1 MHPLLARQLRRLGLG
16 LDAPPAD
23 PSAWLSL
30 IERVSESYGD
40 FDRERYMMERSLS
53 ISSAELRALYD
64 DLVRDVAERERAE
77 AALRESEAA
86 QRLLCDASP
95 VPVLAFDAATLRIVS
110 ANDAAVLLY
119 DYPREALLQLSA
131 ADLWAPAERA
141 TAARALRAATPEEWR
156 GAASHA
162 RSDGSALQV
171 EIVARS
177 LTLNGAAVRM
187 AVVVDVTARTDL
199 EAQLRQAQKMEAVGR
214 LAGGVAHDFNNILSV
229 MLGYA
234 DLTVDE
240 LEPGTP
246 LHDNLQEIRA
256 AGARAAEL
264 TRQLLLFSR
273 HEMTEQR
280 AVDLNELLAKTERML
295 TRLLGADVEL
305 VTALSPALGL
315 VRADPGN
322 LQQVILNLV
331 VNARDAMPTGGRL
344 TIETRNVVLDEQYA
358 SAHLGAVVGP
368 YVMLT
373 VTDTGVGMDKLTQ
386 SRIFEPFFTTKER
399 GKGTGLGL
407 STVFGILRQSGGSIW
422 VQSEPGRGTTF
433 TVYLPRVEADADG
446 AAVTPTATSLEGSET
461 ILLVEDE
468 AQVRDVV
475 HAILRRAGYRVLV
488 ARDGEDALRQSEG
501 FAGPIDL
508 LLTDVVMPR
517 MSGPELARHLAPT
530 RPETAIVCMSGYT
543 DDILT
548 RHGLPD
554 AEVSYLQKPIT
565 SVSLTRKVREAI
577 DAAKEPKDGT
587 G

>member
-1 MHPLLARQLRRLGLG
+1 MHPLLVRQLRRLGLG

-23 PSAWLSL
+23 PRAWLSL
-30 IERVSESYGD
+30 LERVSESYGD
-40 FDRERYMMERSLS
+40 FDRERYMMERSLG
-53 ISSAELRALYD
+53 ISSAELRSLYD

-95 VPVLAFDAATLRIVS
+95 VPVLAYDVATLRIVS
-110 ANDAAVLLY
+110 ANDAAGLLY
-119 DYPREALLQLSA
+119 GYPREALLQLSA

-141 TAARALRAATPEEWR
+141 AAARSLRAATPEEWR
-156 GAASHA
+156 GAASHC

-171 EIVARS
+171 DIVARS
-177 LTLNGAAVRM
+177 LTLHGAAVRM
-187 AVVVDVTARTDL
+187 AVVVDVTARTEL

-229 MLGYA
+229 ILGYA

-246 LHDNLQEIRA
+246 VHENLQEIRS
-256 AGARAAEL
+256 AGTRAAEL

-273 HEMTEQR
+273 HEMVEQR

-295 TRLLGADVEL
+295 ARLVGADVEL
-305 VTALSPALGL
+305 VTTLSPGLGL

-386 SRIFEPFFTTKER
+386 SRIFEPFFTTKEQ

-407 STVFGILRQSGGSIW
+407 ATAFGTVVQSGGSIT
-422 VQSEPGRGTTF
+422 VESKVGVGSTF
-433 TVYLPRVEADADG
+433 TIYLPAVEEAP
-446 AAVTPTATSLEGSET
+446 AASVTSTPTPRPAEVRATT
-461 ILLVEDE
+461 VLLVEDE
-468 AQVRDVV
+468 
-475 HAILRRAGYRVLV
+475 
-488 ARDGEDALRQSEG
+488 DALRRVVRRMLESSGHRVVAAASAEEALTVFAREG
-501 FAGPIDL
+501 ASIDL
-508 LLTDVVMPR
+508 VLTDLVMPG
-517 MSGPELARHLAPT
+517 MDGIALAARLT
-530 RPETAIVCMSGYT
+530 QERNVKVLFMSGYSEHAALRKT
-543 DDILT
+543 TLSP
-548 RHGLPD
+548 G
-554 AEVSYLQKPIT
+554 VNFLQKPFAAADLRAILER
-565 SVSLTRKVREAI
+565 VLPRK
-577 DAAKEPKDGT
+577 D
-587 G
+587 